1 MYDLS
6 TNELLTYLQV
16 INILLAEV
24 EVRLKKFDTE
34 DTELWSLRRKQLLSA
49 RNEIYDVLG
58 TRILNAVG
66 INWER

>member
-24 EVRLKKFDTE
+24 EVRIKNFDTG
-34 DTELWSLRRKQLLSA
+34 DPELWSLRRKQLLSA